1 MEISTIKRNT
11 ASIEAGEWVGD
22 IPNMDDV
29 RLRVR
34 GLSSPTVVAVRSRKE
49 RKVSRA
55 GRERDGTLKPDVGLT
70 VLGEVLFESVL
81 LDWDGITQDGQPV
94 PYNAELAKTW
104 LTSRD
109 YVGFADAVTWAA
121 QYVDR
126 STAETKEAVAG
137 NS

>member
-1 MEISTIKRNT
+1 MEISTIRRNT
-11 ASIEAGEWVGD
+11 NAIEAGEWVSE

-55 GRERDGTLKPDVGLT
+55 GRERDGTLKPDVALT
-70 VLGEVLFESVL
+70 VLGEVLFEAVL
-81 LDWDGITQDGQPV
+81 LDWDGITQDGKPLPYDPV
-94 PYNAELAKTW
+94 LAKQW

-109 YVGFADAVTWAA
+109 FVAFADAVTWAA

-126 STAETKEAVAG
+126 AVAETKEVSAG